1 MADAYDEVQ
10 KRQDQAKAGLLA
22 AMAQDGSAATAAAQ
36 ADAAAKASQ
45 RQEAIRST
53 LGGMAGRGAPA
64 ELQAQIGG
72 QIGSVYDRSGDYAAG
87 SKLSFDRTMGAIGAA
102 NANYHDQVRAAAP
115 LARAALERAVARRR
129 AKEQDELS
137 DAELRTR
144 LLGAA
149 ASEREQDAARLLQA
163 QQGAERAIA
172 EKRAAAQAETRAPFQ
187 AIPARLRGFEM
198 GQSNVYQGRRAEEE
212 RQVAPVRAREE
223 ATVGH
228 ASEAAGR
235 SDVERARRIGVLS
248 GLDRDRVYGLIEE
261 PEPESPQDQ
270 VARLTAEEKLSR
282 AKRTGTLLPAEKTG
296 PLTPLEV
303 AQAQGLSQEQL
314 AGIVTRQAKLTK
326 AGKEEFDTDEDE
338 GSPYQDVVDTY
349 DEWTGTLPPAEI
361 DKLMQQALKDYYGQD
376 FPEIRQFVASMYGGS

>member
-137 DAELRTR
+137 DSELRTR
-144 LLGAA
+144 LTGAA
-149 ASEREQDAARLLQA
+149 AVEAERDAQRLVEAQAAR
-163 QQGAERAIA
+163 E
-172 EKRAAAQAETRAPFQ
+172 RAAAATQARSNEERAPFAKLPAGLRQFEEGQTNVYQDRQQVLAPLKKVERASEVASTQ
-187 AIPARLRGFEM
+187 AAENADRPSIERSRRLGLAAGVDPARLYGLIQPDSPQDVLAR
-198 GQSNVYQGRRAEEE
+198 RRAEEQLQRGE
-212 RQVAPVRAREE
+212 ARGTYLEPEKPRQLTAAE
-223 ATVGH
+223 AG
-228 ASEAAGR
+228 AM
-235 SDVERARRIGVLS
+235 L
-248 GLDRDRVYGLIEE
+248 GLD
-261 PEPESPQDQ
+261 DQ
-270 VARLTAEEKLSR
+270 ALSKYTAEPAFNDALVIVDEALKANLSM
-282 AKRTGTLLPAEKTG
+282 AKTAELLDAQWRKRYKKSYPELERLV
-296 PLTPLEV
+296 LTMY
-303 AQAQGLSQEQL
+303 GS
-314 AGIVTRQAKLTK
+314 
-326 AGKEEFDTDEDE
+326 EFD
-338 GSPYQDVVDTY
+338 G
-349 DEWTGTLPPAEI
+349 
-361 DKLMQQALKDYYGQD
+361 
-376 FPEIRQFVASMYGGS
+376 